1 MARGRWHR
9 RRSRPGPLVPVGLRD
24 RGEGDAGTLDAP
36 RRLVA
41 VGPYRWV
48 RDPIN
53 IASLLIVIPGAWL
66 FLSPP
71 LLVCARGRRRS
82 PSTLFVIGYEEPTL
96 RRRFGAKY
104 VEYRRSV
111 LRCSRGGRAEADS
124 FRLSESAGDL
134 GPDTRSSPDSP
145 GVEPEH

>member
-1 MARGRWHR
+1 
-9 RRSRPGPLVPVGLRD
+9 VPVGLRD

-71 LLVCARGRRRS
+71 LLVC
-82 PSTLFVIGYEEPTL
+82 TLVVG
-96 RRRFGAKY
+96 
-104 VEYRRSV
+104 
-111 LRCSRGGRAEADS
+111 
-124 FRLSESAGDL
+124 GDL
-134 GPDTRSSPDSP
+134 LPLCS
-145 GVEPEH
+145 